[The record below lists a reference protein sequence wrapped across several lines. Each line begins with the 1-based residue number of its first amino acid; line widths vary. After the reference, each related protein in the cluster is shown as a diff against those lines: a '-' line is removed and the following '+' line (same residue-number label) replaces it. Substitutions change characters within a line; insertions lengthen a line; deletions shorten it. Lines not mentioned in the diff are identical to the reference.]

1 MEVLNAVDLA
11 RGIHSE
17 RNAVEAAVAHH
28 TGEAARVVG
37 LPHSPQNPVQDGLGA
52 RGALL
57 QGGLAGKRVGRSGAG
72 ETHRSPYRHPS
83 SPSILF
89 LYPPAW
95 DSVKGDLE
103 QI

>member
-11 RGIHSE
+11 GGIHSE
-17 RNAVEAAVAHH
+17 RDAVEAAVAHH

-57 QGGLAGKRVGRSGAG
+57 QGGLSGRRAGRSGAG
-72 ETHRSPYRHPS
+72 ATHGSPYRHPAS
-83 SPSILF
+83 LPICFCSPLHVI
-89 LYPPAW
+89 
-95 DSVKGDLE
+95 
-103 QI
+103 Q